1 MGTPRVLP
9 NVTPDVT
16 NESSRV
22 ATTEVRSAC
31 PRAGKQFPSMAK
43 NILVISC
50 DIRETRA
57 ALIENGI
64 IAELHIERKG
74 RQSSTVGNVYLG
86 KVTRV
91 LPGLQAAFID
101 IGQERAAFLHVEDL
115 IRPDDFDEYLA
126 GGRKL
131 ARGEGGAE
139 EGGSIE
145 LDESEGGEAAE
156 SGEVANASSAEAS
169 RAGGSEPPDEDEGVP
184 SEPEPVPSTTD
195 LSRETNELE
204 ATVSYDNW
212 PAPAPTKHR
221 GGTNGTSSVKH
232 ALVEEVVEE
241 IVEVTEGPV
250 TEAALS
256 SVALP
261 PSSSPITLS
270 ADVGSSP
277 LIAGVPAA
285 PFSADELLARGSH
298 DDDDDSSHSF
308 NSAPTLDELPEDE
321 DGFPDSEEDSE
332 ESDEDEEGDDDEA
345 DDHDDHEEA
354 AVPADVTSE
363 VRLDHIQPDSPMADA
378 SVPLIVLEDE
388 SETEEDDD
396 ILDGDDL
403 PGFTVSEPGEPVPRA
418 PAPARTAERGERG
431 GRRRR
436 GRRRGSSGEARE
448 GRERRG
454 GSEARGG
461 SRGERSGSRGGERSG
476 SRGGEHRGG
485 GERRGGRPAQ
495 NMPGRISKSTPI
507 REVVREGQEI
517 IVQVTKDPIGT
528 KGARCSSHISLPGRY
543 VVYLPTVDHIGI
555 SKRIGNDKERARL
568 REAIEAM
575 KPPSGGLIVR
585 TVAEGLTKKGLKQDV
600 GYLVRLWGEI
610 AKKREGAKA
619 PHCLSSELD
628 LVLKVAR
635 DLFTD
640 EVDEVVIDD
649 KQQYERLC
657 RFVEMFAPDRVKN
670 VKLYDEEE
678 PIFDE
683 YGIEDEI
690 GRALSRKVPLPS
702 GGYLII
708 DQAEAL
714 TAIDVNTG
722 RFVGKGSKDMEE
734 TILKTNLEAVNE
746 IAYQLRFRN
755 IGGLIILDLIDME
768 QHKNREKVRR
778 TLEELLQKDKAKTT
792 LNRISELGLIEMTRK
807 RTRES
812 LGRLMHEPCFY
823 CDGTGQLQSKETIAY
838 EILREI
844 RRKRATLPGYSVVVN
859 AHPAVADV
867 LNGAEREAVA
877 DAENRFMRKIVVV
890 PRKEYHL
897 EQFDLQ
903 GK

>member
-1 MGTPRVLP
+1 
-9 NVTPDVT
+9 
-16 NESSRV
+16 
-22 ATTEVRSAC
+22 
-31 PRAGKQFPSMAK
+31 MAK

-50 DIRETRA
+50 DFRETRA

-64 IAELHIERKG
+64 IAELHIERRG

-131 ARGEGGAE
+131 ARGEGGASE
-139 EGGSIE
+139 EVAE
-145 LDESEGGEAAE
+145 EEEAEVQAEAAE
-156 SGEVANASSAEAS
+156 
-169 RAGGSEPPDEDEGVP
+169 AGHAADAVESGVP
-184 SEPEPVPSTTD
+184 SSDEPAHAIEARAEGTPEAARRAARSTRGSNGTTALSSTFADATDRDHGDERGDEPESVPES
-195 LSRETNELE
+195 
-204 ATVSYDNW
+204 
-212 PAPAPTKHR
+212 AP
-221 GGTNGTSSVKH
+221 SSG
-232 ALVEEVVEE
+232 AA
-241 IVEVTEGPV
+241 PV
-250 TEAALS
+250 TEPSEVLIASAAS
-256 SVALP
+256 RESTGSFVDVTAEAGVAP
-261 PSSSPITLS
+261 IGARSSSDVVQAL
-270 ADVGSSP
+270 ADGSDASLP
-277 LIAGVPAA
+277 SFDLDEAA
-285 PFSADELLARGSH
+285 
-298 DDDDDSSHSF
+298 DDFD
-308 NSAPTLDELPEDE
+308 DELPTD
-321 DGFPDSEEDSE
+321 
-332 ESDEDEEGDDDEA
+332 A
-345 DDHDDHEEA
+345 N
-354 AVPADVTSE
+354 SE
-363 VRLDHIQPDSPMADA
+363 VLLDRIQPDAPIEDPSASHVELPEAPESTLGVDDEDA
-378 SVPLIVLEDE
+378 I
-388 SETEEDDD
+388 EDDL
-396 ILDGDDL
+396 LDNLDSDDL
-403 PGFTVSEPGEPVPRA
+403 PGFTISDPGEPVPRA
-418 PAPARTAERGERG
+418 PSPPRAGERAGERGERGERG

-436 GRRRGSSGEARE
+436 GRRRGGER
-448 GRERRG
+448 GTERG
-454 GSEARGG
+454 AEARGG
-461 SRGERSGSRGGERSG
+461 RSSGGRS
-476 SRGGEHRGG
+476 SGGREEHRGD
-485 GERRGGRPAQ
+485 RRGGGRSGGGL
-495 NMPGRISKSTPI
+495 PGRISKSTPI

-543 VVYLPTVDHIGI
+543 VVYLPTVDHVGI
-555 SKRIGNDKERARL
+555 SKRIGNDKERSRL
-568 REAIEAM
+568 REAIDAM

-585 TVAEGLTKKGLKQDV
+585 TVAEGLTKKRLKQDV

-610 AKKREGAKA
+610 AKKREDAHA
-619 PHCLSSELD
+619 PEILSSELD

-649 KQQYERLC
+649 RSQYERLC
-657 RFVEMFAPDRVKN
+657 RFVEMFAPDRVKD

-734 TILKTNLEAVNE
+734 TILKTNLEAVHE

-778 TLEELLQKDKAKTT
+778 ALEELLQKDKAKTT
-792 LNRISELGLIEMTRK
+792 LNRISDLGLIEMTRK

-844 RRKRATLPGYSVVVN
+844 RRKRAGLPGYSIVVN

-867 LNGAEREAVA
+867 LNSTEKEAVS
-877 DAENRFMRKIVVV
+877 DAENRFMRKITVVS
-890 PRKEYHL
+890 RKEYHL

>member
-1 MGTPRVLP
+1 
-9 NVTPDVT
+9 
-16 NESSRV
+16 
-22 ATTEVRSAC
+22 
-31 PRAGKQFPSMAK
+31 MAK

-50 DIRETRA
+50 DYRETRA

-74 RQSSTVGNVYLG
+74 RQSGTVGNVYLG

-131 ARGEGGAE
+131 ARGEE
-139 EGGSIE
+139 TS
-145 LDESEGGEAAE
+145 AAE
-156 SGEVANASSAEAS
+156 TEEDSAEA
-169 RAGGSEPPDEDEGVP
+169 ADGAPAEAEAPAAIVEAHGGVP
-184 SEPEPVPSTTD
+184 ESEVDSGTEIVDVAAPVEIEPTSAVYSEWNEAPHTRREGRRQNGSSTGRRA
-195 LSRETNELE
+195 LSAETNASLVSSDSSPPSE
-204 ATVSYDNW
+204 APETQA
-212 PAPAPTKHR
+212 APPSEQPLISA
-221 GGTNGTSSVKH
+221 
-232 ALVEEVVEE
+232 
-241 IVEVTEGPV
+241 
-250 TEAALS
+250 AALS
-256 SVALP
+256 STLVLP
-261 PSSSPITLS
+261 NPSSSTLVI
-270 ADVGSSP
+270 APSSRA
-277 LIAGVPAA
+277 LLEDEDDEED
-285 PFSADELLARGSH
+285 ADEADPS
-298 DDDDDSSHSF
+298 DDSGEDAVALDESAQDLPAESEHSF
-308 NSAPTLDELPEDE
+308 HSQPTLDELPDDGSGSDRPSALPADREAETTTALEDE
-321 DGFPDSEEDSE
+321 D
-332 ESDEDEEGDDDEA
+332 
-345 DDHDDHEEA
+345 
-354 AVPADVTSE
+354 
-363 VRLDHIQPDSPMADA
+363 
-378 SVPLIVLEDE
+378 
-388 SETEEDDD
+388 
-396 ILDGDDL
+396 DDL
-403 PGFTVSEPGEPVPRA
+403 LGDMPGFTISEPGEPVPRA
-418 PAPARTAERGERG
+418 PAPRTAGGERERGERG

-436 GRRRGSSGEARE
+436 RGRGRSGDQPAGEQRSGGGGGGGGARE
-448 GRERRG
+448 AD
-454 GSEARGG
+454 ARGG
-461 SRGERSGSRGGERSG
+461 GRSRGRDGRSGGRDGRSG
-476 SRGGEHRGG
+476 GRDGRGRDGRS
-485 GERRGGRPAQ
+485 GGRDGGRSGQ
-495 NMPGRISKSTPI
+495 GLPGRLSKSTPI
-507 REVVREGQEI
+507 REVVKEGQEI

-610 AKKREGAKA
+610 AKKREGARS
-619 PHCLSSELD
+619 PYMLSSELD

-649 KQQYERLC
+649 KQQYDRLC
-657 RFVEMFAPDRVKN
+657 RFVEMFAPDRIKD

-792 LNRISELGLIEMTRK
+792 LNRISDLGLIEMTRK

-812 LGRLMHEPCFY
+812 LGRLLHEPCFY
-823 CDGTGQLQSKETIAY
+823 CDGTGQLQSKDTIAY

-844 RRKRATLPGYSVVVN
+844 RRKRGTLPGYSVVVN

-867 LNGAEREAVA
+867 LNGPEKAAVA
-877 DAENRFMRKIVVV
+877 DAENRFMRKIMVV